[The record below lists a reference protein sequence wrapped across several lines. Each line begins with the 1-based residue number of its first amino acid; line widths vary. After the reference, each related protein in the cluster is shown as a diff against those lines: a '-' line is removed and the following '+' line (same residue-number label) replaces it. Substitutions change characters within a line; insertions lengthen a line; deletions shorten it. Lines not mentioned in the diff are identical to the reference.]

1 MGPTYR
7 SRWLTGNHPEGWLDR
22 PFRYSGLSVSKAVI
36 KGGGIWKQKE
46 EKEETI
52 KKKLLT
58 ETRQHSDL
66 KHSAGR
72 HHPQKK
78 SRLTILLGSPSA

>member
-36 KGGGIWKQKE
+36 KGGDMETERRKRRDN
-46 EKEETI
+46 KEETAYGNPA
-52 KKKLLT
+52 T
-58 ETRQHSDL
+58 
-66 KHSAGR
+66 
-72 HHPQKK
+72 
-78 SRLTILLGSPSA
+78 

>member
-36 KGGGIWKQKE
+36 KGGGDMETERRKRRDN
-46 EKEETI
+46 KEETAYGNPA
-52 KKKLLT
+52 T
-58 ETRQHSDL
+58 
-66 KHSAGR
+66 
-72 HHPQKK
+72 
-78 SRLTILLGSPSA
+78 